1 MIWQNWKLAQ
11 ARRKAIRNK
20 ILKVVH
26 LSTSREGGAGIA
38 AKRLHEGLQG
48 LGIDSKFLSLYRKN
62 SRYAQSEIAV
72 TRTLHTKLISGAIT
86 WINSI
91 LSSRTY
97 FTIIGAS
104 PLNSKSLLRFGSQ
117 NEVIFHVHNW
127 FNLIDLKEIERA
139 LNNGYKFVFTLHD
152 QRLFTGG
159 CHYSHECTKFA
170 SSCESCPL
178 LPSIIDCIPSKKLNA
193 SREIFQKYKNQIE
206 IIAPS
211 QWIKTLASS
220 SSALKNN
227 AITFIPNWHGNFEPE
242 IQRADTVNYFQEKT
256 IFLGVASINKNSNI
270 KGKDIVVSL
279 ESLISK
285 NSANIKII
293 YLADF
298 KTKEQ
303 QTHSFW
309 RRIDYLLVP
318 SKSDNSPNVIHE
330 AKILGVP
337 VIATAVGGIGE
348 LLNSEYDHLVDFSFN
363 TPNLIWNIVKNLN
376 KPLSKEVMN
385 KIKLDYNLYVRE
397 VLIQHREIYMKLSQ
411 QEI

>member
-1 MIWQNWKLAQ
+1 M
-11 ARRKAIRNK
+11 
-20 ILKVVH
+20 
-26 LSTSREGGAGIA
+26 
-38 AKRLHEGLQG
+38 
-48 LGIDSKFLSLYRKN
+48 
-62 SRYAQSEIAV
+62 
-72 TRTLHTKLISGAIT
+72 IT
-86 WINSI
+86 WFNSI
-91 LSSRTY
+91 LSNRTY

-104 PLNSKSLLRFGSQ
+104 PLNSKSLLRFGRPS
-117 NEVIFHVHNW
+117 EVIFHVHNW

-139 LNNGYKFVFTLHD
+139 LDKGYKFVFTLHD

-159 CHYSHECTKFA
+159 CHYSHECINFA

-193 SREIFQKYKNQIE
+193 SREIFLKYMNQIE

-211 QWIKTLASS
+211 QWIKTLAGG

-227 AITFIPNWHGNFEPE
+227 SITFIPNWHGGFVPE
-242 IQRADTVNYFQEKT
+242 MQRADTDNHSQGKT

-270 KGKDIVVSL
+270 KGRDIIISL

-285 NSANIKII
+285 NNANIKIV

-298 KTKEQ
+298 KTEEQ

-330 AKILGVP
+330 AKIFGVP

-348 LLNSEYDHLVDFSFN
+348 LLNSEYDHLVDFNIN
-363 TPNLIWNIVKNLN
+363 TPNLIWNIVKNPN
-376 KPLSKEVMN
+376 KPLSKDVIN
-385 KIKLDYNLYVRE
+385 KIKLDYNLYVSK
-397 VLIQHREIYMKLSQ
+397 VLIQHRDIYLKLSL
-411 QEI
+411 QEH

>member
-1 MIWQNWKLAQ
+1 
-11 ARRKAIRNK
+11 
-20 ILKVVH
+20 
-26 LSTSREGGAGIA
+26 
-38 AKRLHEGLQG
+38 
-48 LGIDSKFLSLYRKN
+48 
-62 SRYAQSEIAV
+62 
-72 TRTLHTKLISGAIT
+72 
-86 WINSI
+86 
-91 LSSRTY
+91 
-97 FTIIGAS
+97 
-104 PLNSKSLLRFGSQ
+104 
-117 NEVIFHVHNW
+117 
-127 FNLIDLKEIERA
+127 LIDLKEIERA
-139 LNNGYKFVFTLHD
+139 LISGYKFVFTLHD

-178 LPSIIDCIPSKKLNA
+178 LPSIIDRIPSKKLNA
-193 SREIFQKYKNQIE
+193 SREIFLKYKNQIE

-227 AITFIPNWHGNFEPE
+227 AITFIPNWHGSLEPE
-242 IQRADTVNYFQEKT
+242 IQRADTVNCFQEKT
-256 IFLGVASINKNSNI
+256 MFLGVASINKNSNI
-270 KGKDIVVSL
+270 KGRDIVISL

-330 AKILGVP
+330 AKIFGVP

-348 LLNSEYDHLVDFSFN
+348 LLNSEYDHLVSFSFD
-363 TPNLIWNIVKNLN
+363 TPNLIWNIVKNLD

-385 KIKLDYNLYVRE
+385 KIKFLVYWFRKY
-397 VLIQHREIYMKLSQ
+397 
-411 QEI
+411 